1 MSHPAASVKS
11 IFSGKMNIDTP
22 DELDPYEY
30 SNNNSYDNFSQNDIE
45 NDDISSKLSQESNY
59 SVNSKNL
66 KALASMQPN
75 GKTNENQFYNQNSF
89 TNVSIVSSG
98 SDYQQNYV
106 SSSVNSPNVAL
117 SAESMEEMNHNLGP
131 FESYSRPLSRNST
144 TSCLSTTATKDG
156 IEGKKLHRHGP
167 TQYSSNIIA
176 NMIQNSNLYPPP
188 PPPPSQHMN
197 KHSYTNSG
205 MASPPIRPYGQKSSM
220 TNSPMAEQDRDGVSI
235 TQSSIKSTNAEVDGE
250 TEDKKNINIER
261 YPNSIP
267 PVTLNEKINL
277 LNTDPINH
285 EQ

>member
-22 DELDPYEY
+22 DELEPYEY
-30 SNNNSYDNFSQNDIE
+30 SNNNSYDNFSQNDVE
-45 NDDISSKLSQESNY
+45 NDDMSSKLSQESNY

-66 KALASMQPN
+66 KALANMQPN
-75 GKTNENQFYNQNSF
+75 GKANENQFYNQDSY
-89 TNVSIVSSG
+89 TNVSILSSG

-117 SAESMEEMNHNLGP
+117 SSESIEDMNHNLLP
-131 FESYSRPLSRNST
+131 FESCSRPLSRNST

-156 IEGKKLHRHGP
+156 IEGKKLHRYGP

-188 PPPPSQHMN
+188 PPPHQSRHN
-197 KHSYTNSG
+197 YTNTG
-205 MASPPIRPYGQKSSM
+205 MVSPPLKSYGQKSSV
-220 TNSPMAEQDRDGVSI
+220 TNLPREDRDGVSI

-250 TEDKKNINIER
+250 TEDKRNIYIEN

-267 PVTLNEKINL
+267 PVSLKEKINL

-285 EQ
+285 DP